1 MEEIQS
7 EVITW
12 EKDENEKEEEEA
24 QVEIW
29 KYIFGF
35 AEQSVVKCAIEL
47 GIAEAIEKH
56 GKPMS
61 LLELSSTLGCNPSY
75 LNRIMRFL
83 IHRKIFKTIST
94 NHENYPYYVQTP
106 LSRRLIRN
114 GEHSMAALILLQ
126 SSPFMVAPWLSLS
139 DFVLVNGNPSFKKV
153 HGEDL
158 WGYTASNL
166 DHNNLFNHGM
176 ACDAKLVVDAIVEG
190 CSEVF
195 DGVNS
200 LVDVGGGNGTTM
212 SNLIKAFPWIRGI
225 NFDLHHV
232 IEVAPK
238 IEGVENVAGDMF
250 TSVPKADVVFMK
262 VCKY

>member
-12 EKDENEKEEEEA
+12 KKDENEKEEAEA

-35 AEQSVVKCAIEL
+35 ADQAVVKCAIEL

-106 LSRRLIRN
+106 LSLTSSTTGDLKTNLRILHDWGDEECIQILKKCKEAIPNDN
-114 GEHSMAALILLQ
+114 GRVI
-126 SSPFMVAPWLSLS
+126 
-139 DFVLVNGNPSFKKV
+139 
-153 HGEDL
+153 
-158 WGYTASNL
+158 
-166 DHNNLFNHGM
+166 
-176 ACDAKLVVDAIVEG
+176 IVEAVIEEG
-190 CSEVF
+190 
-195 DGVNS
+195 GNHKYK
-200 LVDVGGGNGTTM
+200 DVGLVLDMVMMAHTNYGKERT
-212 SNLIKAFPWIRGI
+212 LKEWEYVIKMAGFKGCTVKSINAVQCVILAF
-225 NFDLHHV
+225 
-232 IEVAPK
+232 
-238 IEGVENVAGDMF
+238 
-250 TSVPKADVVFMK
+250 
-262 VCKY
+262 C